1 MSCTNLTTEEIRHLT
16 RILQLLPDADLIA
29 YTTRVTT
36 LLSSSSLTPSRLK
49 RPHRISA
56 WFRRSTPSGSPSP
69 PLCDLHSRLNAYTT
83 HSLFTRLTFEVGRNL
98 NSLVLHHQLLNAGQR
113 ELIERVREL
122 HALWLSPTDY
132 RKTFLQVP
140 PPPTTENKW
149 SFQCEGCEACI
160 LARVGGDVGVLLDL
174 RTVVLSRTKT
184 AGLHGRGN
192 MKTPTLLRFVE
203 AWLEGL
209 KVGGEVL
216 EENWREA
223 QALKRLR
230 KEIWRE
236 RAKERYMCSDASEP
250 EAQSSRVTQVGDV
263 PDLYAAAASA
273 IRGEKLDS
281 DLENDIIGLYAAP
294 NSTLDLPPLLA
305 GSGTTV
311 IVSERSSI
319 SNNKPSA
326 PGQWNRSAEEQ
337 ARSYQNLLATPPLQ
351 DKSEWDLDSA
361 TEEERSHTAS
371 TSWSSIGEFD
381 SQRRLLRYCRLHEK
395 EP

>member
-1 MSCTNLTTEEIRHLT
+1 M
-16 RILQLLPDADLIA
+16 
-29 YTTRVTT
+29 
-36 LLSSSSLTPSRLK
+36 
-49 RPHRISA
+49 
-56 WFRRSTPSGSPSP
+56 
-69 PLCDLHSRLNAYTT
+69 
-83 HSLFTRLTFEVGRNL
+83 
-98 NSLVLHHQLLNAGQR
+98 
-113 ELIERVREL
+113 
-122 HALWLSPTDY
+122 
-132 RKTFLQVP
+132 
-140 PPPTTENKW
+140 
-149 SFQCEGCEACI
+149 
-160 LARVGGDVGVLLDL
+160 GVLLDL
-174 RTVVLSRTKT
+174 RTVVLSRAKT
-184 AGLHGRGN
+184 AGSRGQSN

-209 KVGGEVL
+209 KVGGRVL

-311 IVSERSSI
+311 IASERSSI
-319 SNNKPSA
+319 SNNKPPA
-326 PGQWNRSAEEQ
+326 PGQSNRSAEEQ

-381 SQRRLLRYCRLHEK
+381 SNDGY
-395 EP
+395 